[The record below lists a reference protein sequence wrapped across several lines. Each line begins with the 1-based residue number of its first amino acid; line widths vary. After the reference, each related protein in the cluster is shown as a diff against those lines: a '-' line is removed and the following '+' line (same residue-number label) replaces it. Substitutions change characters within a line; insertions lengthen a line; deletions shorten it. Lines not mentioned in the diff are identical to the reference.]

1 MFRMKAYPEVFSI
14 IDTETTGMRPPY
26 SRVMDIGIIR
36 VEHGKVVERF
46 STLLNPGTRIPPS
59 IQSFTSIREE
69 DVMRAPSF
77 EDVALE
83 VEELL
88 KDAVF
93 VAHNAAFDHNFMQHE
108 FTRLG
113 MRFSPERLCT
123 VALSRALFPDARGH
137 SLDAVIARHG
147 LSAPVRHR
155 ALPDAEAVWDFMQV
169 AADTV
174 PEERLKDA
182 VHRVRTG
189 RATRFPAKET
199 LSALPDSAG
208 VYLFYGPDEEL
219 LYVGKSKHVRSRARS
234 HFARTD
240 MQGKRITDDARSVSA
255 VRTSGE
261 LSALILEAA
270 LIKKQQ
276 PLYNRALRKRKTLTV
291 ARRTLKEGYA
301 HVALERADA
310 DAPGEDVLAV
320 FRTQSQGKAKLRA
333 LAKEYGICHKLL
345 GIEEAKAACFARQLG
360 QCDGACLGKVPAD
373 MHNERVERA
382 FATRKLRTWPY
393 KGPVLITEAE
403 SETAGTVFL
412 IDNWI
417 LAACYRYEGE
427 EYSPLVDA
435 SQAFDYDTYKILVRY
450 LLDPK
455 NRRSVRVLSSREHK
469 ELVARL
475 EGAEGE
481 VTYVLD

>member
-1 MFRMKAYPEVFSI
+1 
-14 IDTETTGMRPPY
+14 MRPPY

-36 VEHGKVVERF
+36 VEHGRVVERF

-59 IQSFTSIREE
+59 IQSFTTIREE
-69 DVMRAPSF
+69 DVARAPQF
-77 EDVALE
+77 EDVALQ

-93 VAHNAAFDHNFMQHE
+93 VAHNAAFDFNFMQHE
-108 FTRLG
+108 FKRLD
-113 MRFSPERLCT
+113 MPFAPERLCT
-123 VALSRALFPDARGH
+123 VALSRALYPDARGH

-147 LSAPVRHR
+147 LTAPIRHR
-155 ALPDAEAVWDFMQV
+155 ALPDAEAVWDFMQD
-169 AADTV
+169 AAMHT
-174 PEERLKDA
+174 PEARLADA

-199 LSALPDSAG
+199 LSTLPDSAG

-261 LSALILEAA
+261 LSALILEAS

-276 PLYNRALRKRKTLTV
+276 PLYNRALRKRKTLV
-291 ARRTLKEGYA
+291 IARKRLEDGYA

-310 DAPGEDVLAV
+310 ESPGEDVLAV
-320 FRTQSQGKAKLRA
+320 FRTTTQGKAKLRV

-345 GIEEAKAACFARQLG
+345 GIEEAKTACFARQLG
-360 QCDGACLGKVPAD
+360 QCDGACLGKASAQV
-373 MHNERVERA
+373 HNARIEEA
-382 FATRKLRTWPY
+382 FKARKLRTWPY
-393 KGPVLITEAE
+393 RGPVLITEAE
-403 SETAGTVFL
+403 SESAGTVFL

-417 LAACYRYEGE
+417 LAGCYRYDGE
-427 EYSPLVDA
+427 DYSPLVEP
-435 SQAFDYDTYKILVRY
+435 SQAFDYDTYKILARY
-450 LLDPK
+450 LLDSRNGK
-455 NRRSVRVLSSREHK
+455 SVRVLTAREHD
-469 ELVARL
+469 ELIARL
-475 EGAEGE
+475 EGAEADIA
-481 VTYVLD
+481 YVLD